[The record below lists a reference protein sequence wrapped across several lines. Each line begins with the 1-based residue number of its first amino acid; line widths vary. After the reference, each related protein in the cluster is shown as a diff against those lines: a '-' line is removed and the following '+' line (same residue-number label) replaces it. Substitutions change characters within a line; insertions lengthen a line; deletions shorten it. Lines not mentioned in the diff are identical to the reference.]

1 MIPALIGAGLAAVI
15 GGIGQAIS
23 SAINAGRYEE
33 AQKLRDQ
40 ALAEYGPDI
49 LPKLKIELQ
58 NYEVP
63 ESVVAGLTGNK
74 ESIGMQRRA
83 LGELSKQAYGN
94 QDDAQLSL
102 SLLRAQDAA
111 RGEMGRNSATIL
123 ENLRNQ
129 GQFNRT
135 GVAAQMAAG
144 QGAANMANRQGLEA
158 AAMAEQRKQRA
169 LAELM
174 SGATNMRNQS
184 FNERVTAGGAQDSL
198 NRANMQMRANAQ
210 DQYYNQ
216 MHQDFMR
223 KLQLANARANVRT
236 NQANEIMGQGE
247 REAGAVRGGF
257 GAAAGLASAGFNAWD
272 KQQSLDRM
280 EQAWQARQGSG
291 GLPSRDQEEL
301 DYWRR
306 MNRNQEDDDY
316 NYITESGGRRYA

>member
-1 MIPALIGAGLAAVI
+1 MIPALIGAGVAALL

-58 NYEVP
+58 NYEIP
-63 ESVVAGLTGNK
+63 ESVVAGLTGDK

-83 LGELSKQAYGN
+83 LGELSRQAYGN
-94 QDDAQLSL
+94 PDDAQLSL

-169 LAELM
+169 LVELM

-236 NQANEIMGQGE
+236 AQANEVMGQGE

-272 KQQSLDRM
+272 KQQNLDRM
-280 EQAWQARQGSG
+280 AQVRQGLG
-291 GLPSRDQEEL
+291 GMGNRDQEEL

-306 MNRNQEDDDY
+306 LNRNQERSEAGDFNPYDDGD
-316 NYITESGGRRYA
+316 RYA

>member
-1 MIPALIGAGLAAVI
+1 MIPALIGAGVAAVI

-23 SAINAGRYEE
+23 SAINAGRYAE

-58 NYEVP
+58 NYEIP
-63 ESVVAGLTGNK
+63 ESVVAGLTGDK

-94 QDDAQLSL
+94 PDDAQLSL

-236 NQANEIMGQGE
+236 AQANEVMGQGE

-272 KQQSLDRM
+272 KQQNLDRM
-280 EQAWQARQGSG
+280 AQARQGLG
-291 GLPSRDQEEL
+291 GMGNRDQEEL

-306 MNRNQEDDDY
+306 LNRSQERSEAGDFNPYDDGD
-316 NYITESGGRRYA
+316 RYA

>member
-1 MIPALIGAGLAAVI
+1 MIPALIGAGVAAVI

-58 NYEVP
+58 NYEIP
-63 ESVVAGLTGNK
+63 SSVVAGLTGDK

-83 LGELSKQAYGN
+83 LAELSGQAYGDP
-94 QDDAQLSL
+94 DDAQLSL

-169 LAELM
+169 LAESM
-174 SGATNMRNQS
+174 SGASNMRNQS

-210 DQYYNQ
+210 DQYYSQ

-223 KLQLANARANVRT
+223 KLQLANARSNVRT
-236 NQANEIMGQGE
+236 AQANEVMGQGE

-272 KQQSLDRM
+272 KQQNLDRM
-280 EQAWQARQGSG
+280 AQARQGLG
-291 GLPSRDQEEL
+291 GMGNRDQEEL

-306 MNRNQEDDDY
+306 LNRNQERSEAGDFNPYDDGD
-316 NYITESGGRRYA
+316 RYA